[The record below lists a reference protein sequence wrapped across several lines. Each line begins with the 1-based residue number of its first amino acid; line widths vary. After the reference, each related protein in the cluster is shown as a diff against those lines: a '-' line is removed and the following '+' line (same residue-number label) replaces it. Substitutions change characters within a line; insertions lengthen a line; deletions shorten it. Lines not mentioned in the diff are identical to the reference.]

1 MSPSGEKKSIG
12 SFSCAPDF
20 GPSAARAPFRVENR
34 VRNREDPQPPNTN
47 TLSFLHPQ
55 NTFKNDVTNLLGF
68 FFFFFSLLPLS
79 QIELCNSLFL
89 PSVARLERVS
99 IILSRGDGEFLEEAP
114 EGGRVVGRVQKS
126 VTKWSLIA
134 WKTAP
139 RSGHRSLVGVR
150 PAGACVRCAPTS
162 ASRAGGAFWLPGRPG
177 GLTSPPWS
185 PRGALGLACPGRM
198 PTQRRE
204 WGSEALLEFHQKSC
218 LNPGVIFF
226 LSFFL
231 C

>member
-1 MSPSGEKKSIG
+1 M
-12 SFSCAPDF
+12 
-20 GPSAARAPFRVENR
+20 
-34 VRNREDPQPPNTN
+34 
-47 TLSFLHPQ
+47 
-55 NTFKNDVTNLLGF
+55 
-68 FFFFFSLLPLS
+68 PLS

-198 PTQRRE
+198 PPQRRE

-226 LSFFL
+226 LSFFFKFTPADCGSSAPTPVFPSAFL
-231 C
+231 SWEMFTPGRAFLGDSPHLPAPGVAHGESKVRP